1 MGCFFVPL
9 SKLPWKRVFY
19 YYLGMGRPA
28 DQEGTAPEK
37 RVCYNS
43 QEDGRTTPWG
53 PLGEAPSLQIGQLE

>member
-28 DQEGTAPEK
+28 DQEGQPQK
-37 RVCYNS
+37 REFVTIPRRMGVPHHG
-43 QEDGRTTPWG
+43 GR
-53 PLGEAPSLQIGQLE
+53 